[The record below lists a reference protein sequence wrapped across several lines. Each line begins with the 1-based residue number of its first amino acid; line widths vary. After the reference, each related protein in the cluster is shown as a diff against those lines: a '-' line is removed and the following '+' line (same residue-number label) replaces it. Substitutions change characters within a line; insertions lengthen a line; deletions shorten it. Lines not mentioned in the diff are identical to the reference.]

1 MLSLIAINLHSWPRC
16 ENALFVPAGI
26 FYLLKLKQGKI
37 PKGKCGGDTPSLMS
51 TSPLRLFFTGDGACC
66 SVCHVFALP
75 SNNPFTLC
83 ASKSHQFPARLEHN
97 QLLCS
102 QAAEIHSQDN
112 NPACAG
118 ETIFCTFL
126 CYRFTTRAWNCLISR
141 FIENLIFICI
151 YLSLNLDMVP
161 RGVAYFGQSKVE

>member
-37 PKGKCGGDTPSLMS
+37 PKGKCGGDTRSLMS

-102 QAAEIHSQDN
+102 QAVEINSRDN
-112 NPACAG
+112 HPACSG
-118 ETIFCTFL
+118 RDNFLYISLLPLHDYGVEFPDFTFC
-126 CYRFTTRAWNCLISR
+126 R
-141 FIENLIFICI
+141 E
-151 YLSLNLDMVP
+151 LSF
-161 RGVAYFGQSKVE
+161 YI

>member
-66 SVCHVFALP
+66 LVCHVFALP
-75 SNNPFTLC
+75 SNNPYTPC

-102 QAAEIHSQDN
+102 QAVEINSRDN
-112 NPACAG
+112 HPACSGRDNFFVHFFA
-118 ETIFCTFL
+118 TAARL
-126 CYRFTTRAWNCLISR
+126 R
-141 FIENLIFICI
+141 
-151 YLSLNLDMVP
+151 
-161 RGVAYFGQSKVE
+161 RGIP

>member
-1 MLSLIAINLHSWPRC
+1 
-16 ENALFVPAGI
+16 
-26 FYLLKLKQGKI
+26 
-37 PKGKCGGDTPSLMS
+37 MS

-97 QLLCS
+97 QLLYS
-102 QAAEIHSQDN
+102 QAVEINSQDN

-118 ETIFCTFL
+118 RDNFLYISLLPLHDYGVELPDFTF
-126 CYRFTTRAWNCLISR
+126 YRELNF
-141 FIENLIFICI
+141 FIYI
-151 YLSLNLDMVP
+151 YLSLNLDMVLRSSTP
-161 RGVAYFGQSKVE
+161 RGLAYFGGVIVMKLQRTRIHTLAFESYKTI